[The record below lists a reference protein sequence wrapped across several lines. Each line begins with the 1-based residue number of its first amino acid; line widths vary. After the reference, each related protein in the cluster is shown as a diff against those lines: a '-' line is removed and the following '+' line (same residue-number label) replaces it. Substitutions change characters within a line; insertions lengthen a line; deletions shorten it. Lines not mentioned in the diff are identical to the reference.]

1 MSWRRSWM
9 VLACV
14 IGLTLSSTLTV
25 LAVPPLPTTLYGR
38 ARWGDHDLSAGTRI
52 AAWLNGAPV
61 AQGVVVVQ
69 GTVIEQRGEAW
80 YVLEVPGDA
89 AWVPTSGPPPE
100 AGAVITFTLAG
111 QPAAQ
116 TTQWSAGKLERL
128 DLRGDVELLYLPLIR
143 SERVP

>member
-1 MSWRRSWM
+1 MRWRRCWM

-14 IGLTLSSTLTV
+14 IGLMLSSTLTV

-38 ARWGDHDLSAGTRI
+38 ARWGDYDLSAGTVVV
-52 AAWLNGAPV
+52 AWMNGVSV
-61 AQGVVVVQ
+61 AQGTVV
-69 GTVIEQRGEAW
+69 EQEGEAW
-80 YVLEVPGDA
+80 YALEVPGNAD
-89 AWVPTSGPPPE
+89 WDPSKGPPPE

-116 TTQWSAGKLERL
+116 TTSWSAGKLERL

-143 SERVP
+143 SGRAP